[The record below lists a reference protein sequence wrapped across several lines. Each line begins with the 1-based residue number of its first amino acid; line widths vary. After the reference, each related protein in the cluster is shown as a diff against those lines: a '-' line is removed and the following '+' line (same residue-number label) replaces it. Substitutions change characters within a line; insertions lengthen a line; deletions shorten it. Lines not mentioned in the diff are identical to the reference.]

1 MTPLQILMWRII
13 WISPAGTN
21 HKEFKSTRATQKKE
35 VPLLA
40 IGAQERVMKQG
51 ILATSR
57 DQKNKKTDSLPELKK
72 GMQPT
77 IILLLAQGDPF
88 LTPDLQNLRIRTLF

>member
-1 MTPLQILMWRII
+1 MTLLKILMWRII
-13 WISPAGTN
+13 WISPVGTN
-21 HKEFKSTRATQKKE
+21 HKELKSTRGTQKKE

-72 GMQPT
+72 GIQPYYY
-77 IILLLAQGDPF
+77 LVF
-88 LTPDLQNLRIRTLF
+88 SSMRSFSHS